1 MGKLLGG
8 GEIAGQNAH
17 LGQVQQR
24 LAGQRRMAKVR
35 IDNAQSLTGEG
46 NPALFQQLDGAV
58 YTQPQRQG
66 RDGGRGV
73 QTHSSARK

>member
-1 MGKLLGG
+1 M
-8 GEIAGQNAH
+8 E
-17 LGQVQQR
+17 QR
-24 LAGQRRMAKVR
+24 VEGQRRMAKVR
-35 IDNAQSLTGEG
+35 IDDPKRLAGEG

>member
-8 GEIAGQNAH
+8 GKVIGQNAH
-17 LGQVQQR
+17 LGQMEQR
-24 LAGQRRMAKVR
+24 VAGQRRMAKVR
-35 IDNAQSLTGEG
+35 IDDAQRLTGEG

-73 QTHSSARK
+73 QAHSSAHK